1 MAKIIGA
8 RTMGLGCGNM
18 QKQRLIVLEHSQW
31 RFQAPDCVRLR
42 TDGSDEVAG
51 IAPDLPL
58 LPTEGEGGRARADRL
73 FHMIETDLNAG
84 NRGAALRGAGAQ

>member
-1 MAKIIGA
+1 
-8 RTMGLGCGNM
+8 MGLGCSNM
-18 QKQRLIVLEHSQW
+18 QKQRLIVLEHAQW

-84 NRGAALRGAGAQ
+84 NRGAALRGPGAQ